1 VIAIVTVAGKDQHRL
16 LGGVAVSEPSTP
28 RDYITPADASA
39 HWQPLRDA
47 LFELGRTPPQDT
59 AAALCHVLTT
69 SAQALAV
76 SRASFWRI
84 ADDRQSI
91 RCEYQCTAAG
101 AVEMP
106 GTELTAAAAP
116 RYFAALDASL
126 TVAAEDVLSDAR
138 MADLLGTYLVP
149 TGIGALLD
157 VAVRQGG
164 QIVAVVC
171 HEHIGG
177 ARAWASE
184 ERLFVSAVA
193 ALVGR
198 QLAQQHLMQLEADR
212 QRALCIDGL
221 TGLANRAALLATL
234 AEVVG
239 AAAAAPMALVVIDID
254 RFHRINH
261 AFGSDIGDQVL
272 CAVANK
278 LRALFA
284 PEKLARLAG
293 DQFVVLADA
302 QALDALVA
310 LIRHDI
316 EGALLIP
323 EREIGVS
330 ISIGIV
336 PSLTPYQGPEA
347 VLRDAMI
354 AVDVASRGQRGG
366 VYRLDSDHHHAA
378 EQRLRLEMRL
388 RAALIA
394 NEFEF
399 HLQPIM
405 ALHSERLVGAE
416 ALLRWRHPERG
427 VLEPAKFLDVLEE
440 SELITTVHGR
450 ILPALLQ
457 RLARWRQ
464 LPEFSGFVLH
474 LNLASVQLRSARCVD
489 HLLATFAAAG
499 LPPTAVNIEI
509 TENTLLDP
517 GSEVVAQ
524 LQHLARAGVPL
535 SMDDFGTGFA
545 SISHLAELPLACMKI
560 DRSFISRMGADAR
573 ATNLVRVL
581 LDMAME
587 LGLCVVA
594 EGVETQNELD
604 LLRVLGCGSAQG
616 YLLGRPVAVAEFE
629 QRWIRGVS
637 GSG

>member
-1 VIAIVTVAGKDQHRL
+1 M
-16 LGGVAVSEPSTP
+16 SEAKTP
-28 RDYITPADASA
+28 RNYTTPADASA

-47 LFELGRTPPQDT
+47 LFEIGRAPPRDIDS
-59 AAALCHVLTT
+59 ALCHLLTT

-76 SRASFWRI
+76 SRVSFWRL
-84 ADDRQSI
+84 AADRQSI

-101 AVEMP
+101 AVATP
-106 GTELTAAAAP
+106 GSELTAAAAP

-138 MADLLGTYLVP
+138 MADLLEGYLQP
-149 TGIGALLD
+149 AGIGALLD
-157 VAVRQGG
+157 VAVRKGG
-164 QIVAVVC
+164 QIIGVVC

-184 ERLFVSAVA
+184 ERLFVTAIA
-193 ALVGR
+193 AMVGR
-198 QLAQQHLMQLEADR
+198 LFEQQRLIALETER
-212 QRALCIDGL
+212 QRALCVDGL
-221 TGLANRAALLATL
+221 TGLANRSALLATL

-239 AAAAAPMALVVIDID
+239 SAEAALVVIDID

-261 AFGSDIGDQVL
+261 AFGGDVGDRVL
-272 CAVANK
+272 CAVADRLK
-278 LRALFA
+278 ALFA
-284 PEKLARLAG
+284 PARLARLAG

-302 QALDALVA
+302 DALDSVVA
-310 LIRHDI
+310 RIRHEI
-316 EGALLIP
+316 EGAALLP

-330 ISIGIV
+330 ISVGIV
-336 PSLTPYQGPEA
+336 PSLTVYQEA
-347 VLRDAMI
+347 EAALRDAMI

-366 VYRLDSDHHHAA
+366 SYRVDSEHHHAA

-388 RAALIA
+388 RAALVA

-405 ALHSERLVGAE
+405 AVHSGRLLGAE

-427 VLEPAKFLDVLEE
+427 VLPPAGFLDVLEE
-440 SELITTVHGR
+440 SELIAAVHDR
-450 ILPALLQ
+450 VLPALLQ

-464 LPEFSGFVLH
+464 LPQFSGFVLH
-474 LNLASVQLRSARCVD
+474 LNLAAVQLRSARRVD
-489 HLLATFAAAG
+489 QLLARFAAAG
-499 LPPTAVNIEI
+499 LPPAAVNIEI

-545 SISHLAELPLACMKI
+545 SISHLAQLPLSCMKI
-560 DRSFISRMGADAR
+560 DRSFISRMGEDAR

-594 EGVETQNELD
+594 EGVETQNEMD
-604 LLRVLGCGSAQG
+604 LLRVLGCGMAQG
-616 YLLGRPVAVAEFE
+616 YLLGRPAAVAAFE
-629 QRWIRGVS
+629 ERWIRGIAT
-637 GSG
+637 